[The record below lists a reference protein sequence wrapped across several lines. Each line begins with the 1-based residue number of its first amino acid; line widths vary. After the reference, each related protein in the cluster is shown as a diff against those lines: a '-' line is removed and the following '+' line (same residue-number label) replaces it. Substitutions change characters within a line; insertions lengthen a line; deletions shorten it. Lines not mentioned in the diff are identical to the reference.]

1 MIYTAILFDM
11 DGVVIDTHEAVTQ
24 FWLALGTEHGVQLSQ
39 ANFQQ
44 HIYGCP
50 MNHTFDVLFPHLSS
64 EQRRAIFV
72 RLEEYEIAATYT
84 AIPGVIALLQTLR
97 WRGIPTALVT
107 SADTWKV
114 DVVERQLELQGL
126 FTTRVTIGEI
136 KRGKPHPDGYLL
148 AARRLQQ
155 PPPRCLVFEDAI
167 SGVQAAVAA
176 GTTCIG
182 LRPPETAQALLDAGA
197 SHIIPDFTG
206 VTLSDMP
213 PNGHPA
219 SLWLQLGAELGLPL
233 WRLDAS
239 RGDFNL

>member
-1 MIYTAILFDM
+1 MKYTAILFDM
-11 DGVVIDTHEAVTQ
+11 DGVVIDTHQPVTA
-24 FWLALGTEHGVQLSQ
+24 FWLALAAELGVTLSQ
-39 ANFQQ
+39 ADFQQ

-50 MNHTFDVLFPHLSS
+50 MNHTFDVLFPYLTA
-64 EQRRAIFV
+64 EQRRAIFS

-84 AIPGVIALLQTLR
+84 AVPGVISLLQTLR
-97 WRGIPTALVT
+97 RHGFPTALVT

-126 FTTRVTIGEI
+126 FATRVTVGEI
-136 KRGKPHPDGYLL
+136 ERGKPYPDGYLL

-155 PPPRCLVFEDAI
+155 PPERCLVFEDAI

-182 LRPPETAQALLDAGA
+182 VRPPETAQALLDAGA
-197 SHIIPDFTG
+197 SHTIPDFSR
-206 VTLSDMP
+206 VTLTDISA
-213 PNGHPA
+213 NGRPA
-219 SLWLQLGAELGLPL
+219 SLCLQLGAEVGLSL

-239 RGDFNL
+239 RGDF